1 MPLYLKGRDWKP
13 RGFVE
18 KPISTPWIKSAVRR
32 DLFIDLGPITPNSVR
47 SGMKLAICVA
57 PMELGGLGDGFTIN
71 MSRLAALP
79 RFSASFSTM
88 LSGFQLL

>member
-1 MPLYLKGRDWKP
+1 
-13 RGFVE
+13 
-18 KPISTPWIKSAVRR
+18 
-32 DLFIDLGPITPNSVR
+32 
-47 SGMKLAICVA
+47 MKLAICVA

-88 LSGFQLL
+88 LSRFYFYPTNGLVLGETQLGLCLLSQD

>member
-1 MPLYLKGRDWKP
+1 
-13 RGFVE
+13 
-18 KPISTPWIKSAVRR
+18 
-32 DLFIDLGPITPNSVR
+32 
-47 SGMKLAICVA
+47 MKLAFCVA

-88 LSGFQLL
+88 LSRFYLGRDDHRVEGLPHERLIKLLKTYGGFC